1 MKATPITSKAKCSP
15 FKMNTALVANDA
27 QVHKGFIDVKK
38 TFGDGVTESLQTID
52 NFNKV
57 LSSGKKKEE
66 DSTLKETGSG
76 K

>member
-38 TFGDGVTESLQTID
+38 TFSDGVTESLQTID
-52 NFNKV
+52 NFKTAM
-57 LSSGKKKEE
+57 KPKEE
-66 DSTLKETGSG
+66 PKGNTLKEEPT
-76 K
+76 KK